1 MKNTLLAL
9 AALAILPLSAFSQ
22 EGAPKHVVLENTE
35 LQALHSAVTNRDY
48 LIYIGYPDSY
58 ATHPERKYPVVY
70 VTDGYWSF
78 VKLQS
83 IGSSLWY
90 DQIVPEYIVVG
101 IGYVGDK
108 VDYNRERM
116 FELSPSVATHGDD
129 AERHVPMGG
138 SRAFL
143 TSIKSEIIPF
153 IESHTR
159 ADPSFRV
166 MAGTSMGGLFSLFS
180 MYEEPGLFQGVI
192 SASPAVVWDDCW
204 LFRRESELRLAALG
218 SDYKGAYHVPTRLFM
233 SVGDGE
239 WKNFTGGILAF
250 NEIIKSGDYAD
261 FTYEFQVF
269 PGERHG
275 GSALTAFQAGI
286 RFVFKPMMPSPV
298 MP

>member
-1 MKNTLLAL
+1 MKNPLLAL
-9 AALAILPLSAFSQ
+9 AALAVLPLAAFSQ
-22 EGAPKHVVLENTE
+22 ESAPKHVVLENTE
-35 LQALHSAVTNRDY
+35 LQNLHSAVTNRDY

-58 ATHPERKYPVVY
+58 ASHPERKYPVVY

-78 VKLQS
+78 VKFQS

-116 FELSPSVATHGDD
+116 FELSPSEQKEGYYARTK
-129 AERHVPMGG
+129 VPTGG

-153 IESHTR
+153 VESHTR

-166 MAGTSMGGLFSLFS
+166 MAGTSMGGLFSLFA

-192 SASPAVVWDDCW
+192 SASPAVVWDNCW
-204 LFRRESELRLAALG
+204 LFRRESELRNLALG
-218 SDYKGAYHVPTRLFM
+218 EDSKGTYHVPARLFM

-239 WKNFTGGILAF
+239 WPSFTGGILAF
-250 NEIIKSGDYAD
+250 NEIIKSGNYAD
-261 FTYEFQVF
+261 FAYEFQVF